1 MKQIKTYHFKL
12 NPTRAQEQTFARW
25 LGSCRYVYNLCLD
38 YKRQLYT
45 SHKIS
50 INKNDIQKELSAIA
64 KEIEWIGC
72 IHSQTLQEVTD
83 RLFKTYEGFF
93 KQGKGFPKF
102 VKRNR
107 YRSFTFKQGIKIH
120 KGINS
125 IQLA

>member
-1 MKQIKTYHFKL
+1 M
-12 NPTRAQEQTFARW
+12 ARVI
-25 LGSCRYVYNLCLD
+25 RYVYNLCLD
-38 YKRQLYT
+38 YKKQLYT

-102 VKRNR
+102 AKRNQ
-107 YRSFTFKQGIKIH
+107 YR
-120 KGINS
+120 
-125 IQLA
+125 